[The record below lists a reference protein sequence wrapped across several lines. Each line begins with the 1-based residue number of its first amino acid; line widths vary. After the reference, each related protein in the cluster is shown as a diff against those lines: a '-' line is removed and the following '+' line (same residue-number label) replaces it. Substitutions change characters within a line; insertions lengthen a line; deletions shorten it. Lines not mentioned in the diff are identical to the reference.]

1 MQWHGWYGTDVQA
14 SNGAGLYLDLMKRCL
29 TRSIFPAYSHAIGKA
44 PPEVE
49 EWLEVTGYTVVA
61 HEMFDPIAREHGM
74 DWPADAE
81 TMVGMLRLESLQR
94 CVVDVLEQ
102 GVPGDLIETG
112 VWRGGASIL
121 MRAVLAAYGDTQ
133 RRVWVA
139 DSFQGLPV
147 MERGPGKELPG
158 DTLSEYTNLAV
169 SVDTVKANFA
179 RYGLLDDQVCFLPG
193 WFCDTLPRAPLG
205 RLAVARLDGD
215 LYESTMDALSVLYPK
230 LSVGGYLI
238 VDDLSIQQCRD
249 AVDDYRRERGIDEP
263 IVGVDWTGGYW
274 KKSWPAP
281 A

>member
-1 MQWHGWYGTDVQA
+1 VVA
-14 SNGAGLYLDLMKRCL
+14 SVGATLYLELMKRCL
-29 TRSIFPAYSHAIGKA
+29 TRSIFPTYSHAIGKM

-61 HEMFDPIAREHGM
+61 HDLYDPLAREHGM
-74 DWPADAE
+74 DWPSDAE
-81 TMVGMLRLESLQR
+81 TMVGMLRLESLQH

-139 DSFQGLPV
+139 DSFEGLPV
-147 MERGPGKELPG
+147 VERGPGKELAG
-158 DTLSEYTNLAV
+158 DTLSEYTNLAI
-169 SVDTVKANFA
+169 SLDTVKANFE
-179 RYGLLDDQVCFLPG
+179 RYGLLDDQVCFLKG
-193 WFCDTLPRAPLG
+193 WFCDTLPTAPLG
-205 RLAVARLDGD
+205 RLAIARLDGD

-238 VDDLSIQQCRD
+238 VDDLSIGQCRD
-249 AVDDYRRERGIDEP
+249 AVDDYRKARGIDEP
-263 IVGVDWTGGYW
+263 IVSIDWTGGYW
-274 KKSWPAP
+274 KKAWPAP